1 MYKQIENKFV
11 LRKHQLDVGT
21 ITLSQKRIYILPSR
35 SGFVLAVVLFVML
48 LGAIN
53 YNNSLAYALTFL
65 LASVTTISMLHT
77 WRNLYKLQVHIGNC
91 LAVHKGENIQI
102 PVAIKNPD
110 NFQHLGIELA
120 WPGQKPI
127 HVDLN
132 PEQQHLVKLTTPAL
146 QRGYQPIGKLVIYS
160 RYPLGLFHAW
170 GNLNFDQRCLVY
182 PTPSENKQLPP
193 PPANIYNNVD
203 SGEGK
208 NGTDDFTGQRR
219 YQNGDSLRHINW
231 KALAKERG
239 LLTKQ
244 FGNEAPHEYVFSWH
258 QTEKIEVEHRLSQLA
273 RWIME
278 AHQMNLHFGLELPH
292 LKLPVDHGDLHYH
305 RCLKALALYGKSS

>member
-1 MYKQIENKFV
+1 MYKRLENQFL
-11 LRKHQLDVGT
+11 LRKYPLDADTV
-21 ITLSQKRIYILPSR
+21 TLNQKRIYILPSR
-35 SGFVLAVVLFVML
+35 SGVILALVLFVML

-65 LASVTTISMLHT
+65 LASVTMISMLHT
-77 WRNLYKLQVHIGNC
+77 WRNLYKLQIYIGKC
-91 LAVHKGENIQI
+91 LAVHKSEIMQI
-102 PVAIKNPD
+102 PVAIRNPD
-110 NFQHLGIELA
+110 SFQHLGIKLA
-120 WPGQKPI
+120 WPGQKPVHI
-127 HVDLN
+127 DLN
-132 PEQQHLVKLTTPAL
+132 PEEQQWAKLTTPTL

-170 GNLNFDQRCLVY
+170 GNLHFDLRCLVY

-193 PPANIYNNVD
+193 VNIHNNAD
-203 SGEGK
+203 NGEGK

-244 FGNEAPHEYVFSWH
+244 FGGEAPHELVFSWH
-258 QTEKIEVEHRLSQLA
+258 QTDKTEIEHRLSQLT
-273 RWIME
+273 RWVME
-278 AHQMNLHFGLELPH
+278 AHQLNLHFGLELPH
-292 LKLPVDHGDLHYH
+292 LKLPIDHGDSHYH
-305 RCLKALALYGKSS
+305 CCLKALALYGKQT